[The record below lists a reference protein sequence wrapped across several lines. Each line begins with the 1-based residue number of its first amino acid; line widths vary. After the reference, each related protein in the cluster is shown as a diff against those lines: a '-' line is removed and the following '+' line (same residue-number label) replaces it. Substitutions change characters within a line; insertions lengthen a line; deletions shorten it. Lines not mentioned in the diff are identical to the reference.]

1 MQALCDLVPV
11 YITSLL
17 SNMAGVR
24 TLLLWAVVTEC
35 WILFILGSC
44 PAGKFGDSCS
54 YSCHCGQSCNQT
66 TGICGGG
73 CDKGWVGGHGGSCQ
87 KENIAYKKRATSS
100 GIYKSGWTA
109 DKAVDGNWDQEVNH
123 NSCYHS
129 SKPPSV
135 WTVDLGQQY
144 RIHDVKIYNRDGY
157 VDLIRSAVL
166 SLSNSS
172 SSTSGVP
179 CYTFPSN
186 TIKGNSVYDVICD
199 GRGRYFTI
207 THWTDL
213 LNICEVEIY
222 ECSNGTY
229 GQNCSK
235 RCTDRN
241 CAGNS
246 PCDHVT
252 GSCVPGCK
260 VGWMGTDCVE
270 ECDQDHYGL
279 NCNDKCGNRNCATDT
294 SSCDRRTGSC
304 VTGCL
309 PGWTKVDC
317 TQECSSRTYGQNC
330 SKRCTDRNCAG
341 NSPCDHVTGSCV
353 HGCKSGWM
361 GIDCVEECDQDHYGL
376 NCNDKCGN
384 RNCAT
389 DTSSCDR
396 RTGSCVTG
404 CLPGWTKVDCT
415 QECSS
420 RTYGQ
425 NCSKRCTDRNCAGN
439 SSCDHVTGSCVHGC
453 KSGWMGIDCVE
464 ECDEDHYGVN
474 CNGTCGNRNCATEK
488 SSCDRRTGSCDTGC
502 LPGWTKV
509 DCKEECSRGTYG
521 QNCSKQCTER
531 NCAGNSSCDHV
542 TGSCV
547 PGCKTGWMGI
557 DCVEACEHDLYG
569 PNCTKTCASRHCMG
583 NSSCNSTGG
592 CDTGCEERWTGTDCT
607 ACDSQRYGSNCT
619 KNCTSRHCAGDS
631 SCNSKGDCDSGCQTG
646 WMESDCTAEVFQEA
660 VSSDPTISIPTYAG
674 VVGVVLVGLVLVLIF
689 VFIRRRK
696 LSKRK
701 HGDAELVSKTVQ
713 SSQDEGN
720 VYMNVGRNEEKQSAI
735 ASKKRLTQVQPE
747 SPQEE
752 EKEEEEE
759 EEPEE
764 EEKKKEEPEE
774 EEQEETYDTTTQREE
789 AAEIPDRNYYNLEE
803 AGIGRVIPIS
813 TLQARAQEFEETPE
827 LAEDEFKRLPDGFI
841 HPYVESQM
849 PKNNGKNR
857 FKGYFPYDYNR
868 VLLQDGDGGGDY
880 INASYVDG
888 YKKDKRYIA
897 AQGPYNNQVVVDFW
911 RMIWEKECRTVV
923 MVTGL
928 VEAGK
933 VKCLRYWP
941 EKGTKKY
948 GDVMVTMVS
957 ETRLSNYTFTNL
969 SVENAKERKKWDV
982 SHLHFTSWPDHG
994 VPDTAALLDFMWRVK
1009 VISGQQTQPII
1020 VHCRHITTF
1029 SSFEL
1034 LERIQETITAI
1045 LTSPFSAGIGRTG
1058 TYIAVENLVEQAK
1071 AEDVVDVVS
1080 FVSNMRGQRKNMIQT
1095 KEQYMFV
1102 YHAVARAVTDGDT
1115 SVDVDDIRQMDLG
1128 CVSDITF
1135 GNRTVRQHLEALRNV
1150 QRGNPESFGVR
1161 CVHSYTKS
1169 NGFFIMTSHP
1179 DKEDVWNQV
1188 YNSDS
1193 NSLITFAVGD
1203 LTYLPSVDHPIT
1215 TKSFAVNMRR
1225 SAVLSNGILMNTI
1238 DINLLDCDD
1247 TTCIQHYHIA
1257 GSARDPNINLMI
1269 DSFLTW
1275 TSDPQ
1280 RSSSTIISDSLTD
1293 CRLLVLLVN
1302 IASRLQDDGRV
1313 DVINNM
1319 RQLYTRLGGPPY
1331 TEADVSFCLES
1342 VQRQLE
1348 SSNVYVNF

>member
-1 MQALCDLVPV
+1 M
-11 YITSLL
+11 
-17 SNMAGVR
+17 
-24 TLLLWAVVTEC
+24 
-35 WILFILGSC
+35 
-44 PAGKFGDSCS
+44 
-54 YSCHCGQSCNQT
+54 
-66 TGICGGG
+66 
-73 CDKGWVGGHGGSCQ
+73 
-87 KENIAYKKRATSS
+87 KRATTSS
-100 GIYKSGWTA
+100 GIYRDVWSA
-109 DKAVDGNWDQEVNH
+109 DKAVDGNRDQDVH
-123 NSCYHS
+123 QNSCYHS
-129 SKPPSV
+129 LSPRSV

-144 RIHDVKIYNRDGY
+144 RIHDVKIYNRGGY

-172 SSTSGVP
+172 SSTPGVP

-186 TIKGNSVYDVICD
+186 TTAGNSVYDVICD

-207 THWTDL
+207 THWTDH

-222 ECSNGTY
+222 ECSSRTY

-246 PCDHVT
+246 LCDHVTGSCVPGCKVGWMGIDCVEECSSRTYGQNCSKRCIYRNCAGNSSCDHVT

-270 ECDQDHYGL
+270 ECDEDHYGV
-279 NCNDKCGNRNCATDT
+279 NCKETCGNRNCASNT

-304 VTGCL
+304 DTGCL
-309 PGWTKVDC
+309 PGWLEEDC

-330 SKRCTDRNCAG
+330 SK
-341 NSPCDHVTGSCV
+341 
-353 HGCKSGWM
+353 
-361 GIDCVEECDQDHYGL
+361 Q
-376 NCNDKCGN
+376 
-384 RNCAT
+384 
-389 DTSSCDR
+389 
-396 RTGSCVTG
+396 
-404 CLPGWTKVDCT
+404 
-415 QECSS
+415 
-420 RTYGQ
+420 
-425 NCSKRCTDRNCAGN
+425 CTDRNCAGN

-453 KSGWMGIDCVE
+453 KAGWMGIDCVE
-464 ECDEDHYGVN
+464 GCDDDHYGVN
-474 CNGTCGNRNCATEK
+474 CNEDCGNRNCATKK
-488 SSCDRRTGSCDTGC
+488 SSCDPLCGLCVTGC

-509 DCKEECSRGTYG
+509 DCEEECSRGTYG
-521 QNCSKQCTER
+521 QNCSKQCSDR
-531 NCAGNSSCDHV
+531 NCEGNSSCDHV

-547 PGCKTGWMGI
+547 PGCKEGWMGI
-557 DCVEACEHDLYG
+557 DCVEACEPDQYG
-569 PNCTKTCASRHCMG
+569 PNCTKTCSSRHCKG

-592 CDTGCEERWTGTDCT
+592 CENGCEERWTGTDCT

-631 SCNSKGDCDSGCQTG
+631 SCNSKGDCDSGCKAG

-660 VSSDPTISIPTYAG
+660 VSSDLPVSIPTYAG
-674 VVGVVLVGLVLVLIF
+674 VVGFVLVGLVLVLIF

-720 VYMNVGRNEEKQSAI
+720 VYMNVGHDEEKQSTT
-735 ASKKRLTQVQPE
+735 ASRKRLTQVQPE
-747 SPQEE
+747 APQEE
-752 EKEEEEE
+752 EKEEQGGEEE
-759 EEPEE
+759 GEPEE
-764 EEKKKEEPEE
+764 GEKKEEPEE

-803 AGIGRVIPIS
+803 AGIGRVIPVS
-813 TLQARAQEFEETPE
+813 TLQARAREFEETPE

-841 HPYVESQM
+841 HPYVDSQM
-849 PKNNGKNR
+849 PKNSGKNR
-857 FKGYFPYDYNR
+857 FKGYYPYDYNR
-868 VLLQDGDGGGDY
+868 VLLQDGAGGGDY

-911 RMIWEKECRTVV
+911 RMVWEKECRTVV

-982 SHLHFTSWPDHG
+982 NHLHFTSWPDHG
-994 VPDTAALLDFMWRVK
+994 VPDAAALLDFMWRVK

-1020 VHCRHITTF
+1020 VHC
-1029 SSFEL
+1029 
-1034 LERIQETITAI
+1034 
-1045 LTSPFSAGIGRTG
+1045 SAGIGRTG

-1102 YHAVARAVTDGDT
+1102 YQAVARAVTDGDT

-1135 GNRTVRQHLEALRNV
+1135 GNRTVRQHLEALQNV

-1161 CVHSYTKS
+1161 SVHSYTKS

-1179 DKEDVWNQV
+1179 DKEEVWNQV

-1203 LTYLPSVDHPIT
+1203 LRYLPSVDHPIT
-1215 TKSFAVNMRR
+1215 TKSFAVSMRR
-1225 SAVLSNGILMNTI
+1225 SAALSNGILMNTI

-1257 GSARDPNINLMI
+1257 GSVRDPNINLMI

-1280 RSSSTIISDSLTD
+1280 RSSSTVISDSLTD
-1293 CRLLVLLVN
+1293 CRLLVLLAN

-1313 DVINNM
+1313 DVINSM
-1319 RQLYTRLGGPPY
+1319 RQLYTRLGGPPF

-1348 SSNVYVNF
+1348 SSNVYVIF